1 MKEEYFRMFEINNLS
16 KKFHKRKVLNSVN
29 LKLEES
35 GIYGLL
41 GENGTGKT
49 TLMRC
54 ILGLYPINGGK
65 ICWNGE
71 SVFENKE
78 FYKKVGYLPQEFSG
92 LKMLKVK
99 EFLDYFADYKGLP
112 KSEKSAEI
120 DKVLKMVNLQDRA
133 NDKVKSLSGG
143 MRRRLGIA
151 QAFMGNPEM
160 ILLDEPT
167 VGLDPK
173 ERLRFQG
180 MVSEYR
186 NSDTT
191 IILSTHIVSDI
202 ETLCDKII
210 VMKQGDVLGVYTT
223 KELANMASDKTYLV
237 SEEMYEKIQDEVTL
251 ISQTWRKEEKVI
263 RVLSDKPVGE
273 KVENTTV
280 EDGYMWITR

>member
-54 ILGLYPINGGK
+54 ILGLYPIDEGK

-71 SVFENKE
+71 SVLENKE
-78 FYKKVGYLPQEFSG
+78 FYKKAGYLPQEFSG

-237 SEEMYEKIQDEVTL
+237 SEEIYEKIQDEVTL